1 MAATVH
7 TGCYW
12 GMQLMRAGRSVHV
25 GQGVQGNTRGQI
37 LILSP
42 LVTLSEPD
50 TPLGQ
55 QPWQQQQL
63 RTCDNL
69 VLKLSKSGSGVWAPN
84 SLSMDQNMEG
94 WTNFYLSKTSKK
106 GPYLTRGRK

>member
-42 LVTLSEPD
+42 LVTLSP
-50 TPLGQ
+50 TRHSASIR
-55 QPWQQQQL
+55 WQL
-63 RTCDNL
+63 DVLLIWCDL
-69 VLKLSKSGSGVWAPN
+69 DDDRVC
-84 SLSMDQNMEG
+84 
-94 WTNFYLSKTSKK
+94 
-106 GPYLTRGRK
+106 